1 MTPTKQQLLQEID
14 SLPDSL
20 VTEALDFIAFIK
32 ARHEGQSLGD
42 HEQSRQT
49 ESSNPASKYAHLP
62 SSSMEPL
69 QKQGVSPLT
78 EAELQEADD
87 IIGRGI
93 ARAQAAHPQAP
104 EIIWQRFEGLRQRMT
119 KSVNE
124 SQKG

>member
-1 MTPTKQQLLQEID
+1 MTPTKQQLLEEID

-62 SSSMEPL
+62 GSSIEPL
-69 QKQGVSPLT
+69 QKQVVSPLT

-93 ARAQAAHPQAP
+93 ARRVIACCLSAFNLSF
-104 EIIWQRFEGLRQRMT
+104 R
-119 KSVNE
+119 SN
-124 SQKG
+124 